1 MRSSLRTLTVGSHHV
16 SQHISIWFL
25 IHPVQYWLQATADL
39 GQKRYVHV
47 FFLFLYLAVGGNE
60 KRNLFRFLLDIFSLF
75 VPFPRRSLG
84 SFVSTSVS
92 SFECSINIACDASWS
107 GARCRVAT
115 QSTAAQHQ
123 QASWKSNCHKSN
135 CLAWRWKIKTTARCY
150 KLQHKW
156 AERQVYLQKWLA
168 VTSSLCPVRG
178 VWTTIVVSFSN
189 CFLSPSIDEKKLSK
203 LPSCQDAQEIL
214 SPLFLL
220 SFFSWSHH
228 ISHTSLFLFSS
239 LLFFFPQSAM
249 VTSNVLRM
257 LIFNPPSWKLWEQTF
272 QRILLH
278 ALLTHVRH

>member
-1 MRSSLRTLTVGSHHV
+1 MFRNTFQSGFLSILYSIGSKPLQIWDKKGTSTSS
-16 SQHISIWFL
+16 
-25 IHPVQYWLQATADL
+25 
-39 GQKRYVHV
+39 
-47 FFLFLYLAVGGNE
+47 FFFLYLAVGGNE

-123 QASWKSNCHKSN
+123 QATWKSNCHKSN
-135 CLAWRWKIKTTARCY
+135 CLAWRWKIKTTARCN

-178 VWTTIVVSFSN
+178 VWTAVVVSFSN

-203 LPSCQDAQEIL
+203 LPSCQDTRN
-214 SPLFLL
+214 PLPTLPSFLFQL
-220 SFFSWSHH
+220 ITSHLTHKPFF
-228 ISHTSLFLFSS
+228 ILFSS
-239 LLFFFPQSAM
+239 FFFPQSAM